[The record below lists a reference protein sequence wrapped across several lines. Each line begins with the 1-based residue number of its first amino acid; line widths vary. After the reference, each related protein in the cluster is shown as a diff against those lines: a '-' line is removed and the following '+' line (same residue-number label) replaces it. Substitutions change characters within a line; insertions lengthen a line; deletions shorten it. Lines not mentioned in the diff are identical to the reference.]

1 MTLDPL
7 ALSVAV
13 VAVSV
18 GAFVR
23 GYSGFGSSLI
33 WISGMSIVFAPV
45 VVVPAVYLLE
55 LIASARLVPTVWRKA
70 DWHSLRWLI
79 LGACLGLPPGIYL
92 LSALPPGPVRVAIAL
107 IVIGATIALSRGF
120 TLKSVPGAAPTALI
134 GATSGF
140 LNGWTGIGGP
150 PVILFYFSSPVPVAV
165 SRASL
170 IVILFTLDIFSLTL
184 AWAQALV
191 TTEVLVLAAVLSV
204 PVVIGISLGHRRFI
218 QTPPETFRRFV
229 VVLLGLL
236 SLGVLARAILG

>member
-18 GAFVR
+18 GAYVR

-33 WISGMSIVFAPV
+33 WISGMSIVFAPA

-55 LIASARLVPTVWRKA
+55 LIASARLVPTVWRDA
-70 DWHSLRWLI
+70 DWLSLRWLI
-79 LGACLGLPPGIYL
+79 VGACLGLPPGIYL

-120 TLKSVPGAAPTALI
+120 TLKSVPSAAPTALI

-184 AWAQALV
+184 AGAQALV

-229 VVLLGLL
+229 VVLLGVL
-236 SLGVLARAILG
+236 SLGVLARAMLG